1 MYLLSSTAFVKQ
13 RPAKNKEL
21 QRFNKT
27 QKGLNSVA
35 TKADKPQALTNFGF
49 AVSYAS
55 NVATKLNVKVND
67 DATLPAVLAP
77 NLEIDGEVDDP
88 SSLKK
93 LSTPSSSQ
101 QVIVLDDTPGKK
113 PSIDNPVDY
122 SSEDDDLSLGRSKAA
137 SKTKSKSVST
147 PKSKVVSTSKSKAVS
162 SNRDVRTRKTTMNG
176 PMVQPKGKVVKKS
189 SASKKVKP
197 PTKKQKQYNCE
208 YCLPF
213 ILS

>member
-1 MYLLSSTAFVKQ
+1 VFVKQ
-13 RPAKNKEL
+13 RPAKNKVL
-21 QRFNKT
+21 PRMNKT

-35 TKADKPQALTNFGF
+35 TKADKPLALTNFGF
-49 AVSYAS
+49 SASHAS
-55 NVATKLNVKVND
+55 NVAPKLNAKVKD
-67 DATLPAVLAP
+67 DATLPAVVAP
-77 NLEIDGEVDDP
+77 KLDIDGKVDDP

-101 QVIVLDDTPGKK
+101 QIIVLDDTPGKK

-122 SSEDDDLSLGRSKAA
+122 SSDDDDLSLGRSKAT
-137 SKTKSKSVST
+137 SKPKSKSVST
-147 PKSKVVSTSKSKAVS
+147 PKSKAVSTSKSKQAVS

-176 PMVQPKGKVVKKS
+176 PKVQPKGKVVKKS

-197 PTKKQKQYNCE
+197 PTKKQQQYNCE